1 MPLRGVSKELGG
13 NRMRLNLRMLL
24 VGVAFVAIAVAP
36 SARAAL
42 QVSALQVVMG
52 SISEGGTTSFL
63 ALSASISAGPGT
75 EVGEITSY
83 ALTFSSGDG
92 QSTFISGEPGGW
104 DIGWLIPFTYANPG
118 SFLAHVSGTISWSEG
133 FYFHFPPLQ
142 SELFL
147 SEATFTLDPA
157 IYYTFVSVEGVA
169 APIPEPETYAMLLAG
184 LALLGFVTRKRRTTT
199 AAA

>member
-1 MPLRGVSKELGG
+1 
-13 NRMRLNLRMLL
+13 MRLNLRMLL

-42 QVSALQVVMG
+42 QVSPLQVVMG

-63 ALSASISAGPGT
+63 GLSATISPGPGT
-75 EVGEITSY
+75 EVAEITSY

-104 DIGWLIPFTYANPG
+104 DIGWVIPFTYANPG
-118 SFLAHVSGTISWSEG
+118 LFLADVSGTISWSEG
-133 FYFHFPPLQ
+133 FYLRDPVTLRR
-142 SELFL
+142 ELLLFD
-147 SEATFTLDPA
+147 ATYTVDPA
-157 IYYTFVSVEGVA
+157 IYYSYVSVEGVA

-184 LALLGFVTRKRRTTT
+184 LAVLGFATRRRKRMT
-199 AAA
+199 AAT